1 MASELIIFDAN
12 VGVQIFGLIISSFL
26 LGKTIIDYKKK
37 RLYKGGFI
45 FWSVIWGTALL
56 LFIIPGAARAIL
68 ESLAVENVVLI
79 ALLFSNVFLFIIVFI
94 LYGRLSRNDRQFKLF
109 IQKLSIDKELKEE
122 QIEKSQKESGNT
134 SEEFD

>member
-1 MASELIIFDAN
+1 MALEFGIFDGN

-26 LGKTIIDYKKK
+26 LAKTIFDYKRE

-45 FWSVIWGTALL
+45 FWAAVWIGALT
-56 LFIIPGAARAIL
+56 LFIIPGAARTIL

-79 ALLFSNVFLFIIVFI
+79 GLLFSNVFLFIIVFI
-94 LYGRLSRNDRQFKLF
+94 LYGKLSSNDRRFKLF
-109 IQKLSIDKELKEE
+109 IQKLSIEKGFKEE
-122 QIEKSQKESGNT
+122 NNGKSKNSSKKT

>member
-1 MASELIIFDAN
+1 MASEFVIFDAN
-12 VGVQIFGLIISSFL
+12 AGVQIFGLIISSFL
-26 LGKTIIDYKKK
+26 LGKTIIDYKRK

-45 FWSVIWGTALL
+45 LWLVIWSTALL

-94 LYGRLSRNDRQFKLF
+94 LYGKLSSNDRRFKLF
-109 IQKLSIDKELKEE
+109 IQKFSIDKGLREE
-122 QIEKSQKESGNT
+122 DSEKSQK
-134 SEEFD
+134 

>member
-1 MASELIIFDAN
+1 MALEFVIFDAN
-12 VGVQIFGLIISSFL
+12 AGVQIFGLIISSFL
-26 LGKTIIDYKKK
+26 LGKTIIDYKRK

-45 FWSVIWGTALL
+45 LWLVIWSAALL

-94 LYGRLSRNDRQFKLF
+94 LYGKLSSNDRQFKLF
-109 IQKLSIDKELKEE
+109 IQKLSIDKGLKEE
-122 QIEKSQKESGNT
+122 ESEKSQK
-134 SEEFD
+134 

>member
-1 MASELIIFDAN
+1 MASEFVIFDAN
-12 VGVQIFGLIISSFL
+12 AGVQIFGLIISSFL
-26 LGKTIIDYKKK
+26 LGKTIIDYKRK

-45 FWSVIWGTALL
+45 LWLVIWSAALL

-94 LYGRLSRNDRQFKLF
+94 IYGKLSSNDRRFKLF
-109 IQKLSIDKELKEE
+109 IQKLSIDKGLKEE
-122 QIEKSQKESGNT
+122 ESEKSRKYGDFQLI
-134 SEEFD
+134 FW